1 MSVVLSHALEELV
14 RRRDQLKVQY
24 DGALRANKNAHEKE
38 ADLEA
43 KLKEEYSKI
52 YLVHRTSHEDG
63 QKPMSET
70 DAKARA
76 DIETAR
82 LHRDYVIAKAV
93 RRASAEA
100 LSIWEKDIE
109 FLTASAHT
117 INREL
122 KTLGG

>member
-1 MSVVLSHALEELV
+1 MSLGLSHALEELV
-14 RRRDQLKVQY
+14 RRRDQLKTAY
-24 DGALRANKNAHEKE
+24 DSALRANKSAHEKE

-43 KLKEEYSKI
+43 KLKEEYSKT
-52 YLVHRTSHEDG
+52 YLLHRTSHEDG
-63 QKPMSET
+63 AKPMSET

-100 LSIWEKDIE
+100 LAMWQKDLE
-109 FLTASAHT
+109 FLTASVHLT
-117 INREL
+117 NREL